1 MSRHPFSD
9 GWKIGLSLMAGPLGV
24 LSLVLCVVFA
34 LGRCSK
40 PDARIEAL
48 RDTLRI
54 TDSVIVVRAETVTV
68 RQRRVDTLRA
78 ELLRVDTLVRI
89 IDDSTVQLK
98 DSARNFNVPPLVI
111 ADLNHLRRT
120 VAGQD
125 SLIAALYGK
134 DSTQEWRIATRDKLY
149 RAEMQKANAPRWG
162 VGATIGY
169 GCTGLHCGPSLN
181 VGVTWQAK
189 VPSPKQ
195 VLKKLM
201 R

>member
-24 LSLVLCVVFA
+24 LFLVLCVVFA

-169 GCTGLHCGPSLN
+169 GCSVHGCGPALS

-189 VPSPKQ
+189 VPNF
-195 VLKKLM
+195 LKLL